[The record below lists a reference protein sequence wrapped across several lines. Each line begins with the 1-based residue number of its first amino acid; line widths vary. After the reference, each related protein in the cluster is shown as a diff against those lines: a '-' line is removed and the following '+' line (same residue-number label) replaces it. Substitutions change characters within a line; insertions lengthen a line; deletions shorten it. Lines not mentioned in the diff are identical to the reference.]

1 MIKVVEMDGWTD
13 KDIDSLADVMQDPFP
28 KAMNSPPSQKKE
40 NEEGGGNHLSTALT
54 AFKLILGNPLSR
66 ALLRPMLKRY
76 EVNGRDLPALY
87 WALSVYAGE
96 SLNEPMMIRFQ
107 AETLKLLLKLG
118 IKLAHGD
125 EEAVKEALLRDPHIR
140 RGIWVVLEGI
150 AKYGIT
156 VPQKLAGPFLVVWNF
171 TNMCNFHCKHCYQRA
186 DKPLPS
192 ELSLEEKLD
201 LVNQLDRAG
210 VAAVAISGGEP
221 TIHPDFLRIVK
232 ELSSRGIHTSVAT
245 NGWTFAD
252 MENLKKAVD
261 AGIKYVEVSVDSAKP
276 EKHDEFRGIPGA
288 WEHATK
294 ALENAVNLGISH
306 GMAVVMDKDTYGEI
320 DDLLDLAESIGVR
333 RVIFFNL
340 VPTGRAEDM
349 LKVDLSPEERE
360 EFMKQVYHQMKK
372 RKLELLTTAPQYAR
386 VTLLESQGKNVT
398 PAHFYIGENNAV
410 KTLAEFIGGCGA
422 GRIYSGIEPDGTI
435 VPCVFLPLPVG
446 NIRLKPY
453 KQIWEESNIFN
464 LLRDRDNFTGQCKTC
479 PYRNI
484 CGGCRARAYHYTID
498 LLGDDPGCIINKR
511 LWEDI
516 VRQGKPKGISEIS
529 WVDESVVMR
538 GPSLYV
544 PSYYS
549 AVEVTAEKRLSSEY
563 VSQSAEV

>member
-1 MIKVVEMDGWTD
+1 MKEKGSIKTVTGVIKE
-13 KDIDSLADVMQDPFP
+13 PFP
-28 KAMNSPPSQKKE
+28 KAMNGPGVVEKPE
-40 NEEGGGNHLSTALT
+40 DAGGNQLSTALT

-76 EVNGRDLPALY
+76 EINGRELPALY

-96 SLNEPMMIRFQ
+96 SLNAPMMIRFQ

-118 IKLAHGD
+118 IKLAKGD

-150 AKYGIT
+150 AKYGVT
-156 VPQKLAGPFLVVWNF
+156 VPQRLAGPFLIVWNF
-171 TNMCNFHCKHCYQRA
+171 TNMCNFRCKHCYQRA
-186 DKPLPS
+186 DKPLAS
-192 ELSLEEKLD
+192 ELSLEEKLN
-201 LVNQLDRAG
+201 LVDQLDRAG

-221 TIHPDFLRIVK
+221 TIHPHFLRIVK

-252 MENLKKAVD
+252 MENLKKAVE

-276 EKHDEFRGIPGA
+276 EKHDKFRGIPGA
-288 WEHATK
+288 WEHAIK
-294 ALENAVNLGISH
+294 ALENAVELGVSH
-306 GMAVVMDKDTYGEI
+306 GMAVVMDKETYQEI
-320 DDLLDLAESIGVR
+320 DDILDLAESIGVK

-349 LKVDLSPEERE
+349 VKVDLSPEERE
-360 EFMKQVYHQMKK
+360 EFMKEVYRQMKK
-372 RKLELLTTAPQYAR
+372 RKLEILTTAPQYAR

-422 GRIYSGIEPDGTI
+422 GRIYAGIEPDGTV

-446 NIRLKPY
+446 NIRVKPF
-453 KQIWEESNIFN
+453 KEIWENSRIFN
-464 LLRDRDNFTGQCKTC
+464 LLRDRDNFTGQCRNC

-484 CGGCRARAYHYTID
+484 CGGCRARAYHYTLD
-498 LLGDDPGCIINKR
+498 VLGDDPGCIINKR
-511 LWEDI
+511 LWESI
-516 VRQGKPKGISEIS
+516 LEHGKPKGVTEVS
-529 WVDESVVMR
+529 WVDESVILR
-538 GPSLYV
+538 GPTLYV

-549 AVEVTAEKRLSSEY
+549 AVEVVGEKSLG
-563 VSQSAEV
+563 EVYTGQEVHA

>member
-1 MIKVVEMDGWTD
+1 MERSGDIKMITGAIKE
-13 KDIDSLADVMQDPFP
+13 PFP
-28 KAMNSPPSQKKE
+28 KAMNGPGIVEKSSE
-40 NEEGGGNHLSTALT
+40 TGGNQLSTALT
-54 AFKLILGNPLSR
+54 AFKLILGNPLAR

-76 EVNGRDLPALY
+76 KINGRELPALY
-87 WALSVYAGE
+87 WALSIYAGE
-96 SLNEPMMIRFQ
+96 SLNAPMMIRFQ
-107 AETLKLLLKLG
+107 ADVLKVLLKLG
-118 IKLAHGD
+118 IKLARGD
-125 EEAVKEALLRDPHIR
+125 EEAVKEALLKDPHIR

-150 AKYGIT
+150 AKYGVT
-156 VPQKLAGPFLVVWNF
+156 VPQRLAGPFLIVWNF
-171 TNMCNFHCKHCYQRA
+171 TNMCNFRCKHCYQRA

-201 LVNQLDRAG
+201 LVDQLDKAG

-221 TIHPDFLRIVK
+221 TIHPHFLRIVK

-252 MENLKKAVD
+252 MENLKKAVE

-288 WEHATK
+288 WEHAVKT
-294 ALENAVNLGISH
+294 LENAVKLGISH
-306 GMAVVMDKDTYGEI
+306 GMAVVMDKETYQEI
-320 DDLLDLAESIGVR
+320 DDILDLAESIGVK

-349 LKVDLSPEERE
+349 VKVDLSPEERE
-360 EFMKQVYHQMKK
+360 EFMKEIYHQMKK
-372 RKLELLTTAPQYAR
+372 RKLEILTTAPQYAR

-422 GRIYSGIEPDGTI
+422 GRIYAGIEPDGTV

-446 NIRLKPY
+446 NIRTKPF
-453 KQIWEESNIFN
+453 KEIWENSRIFN
-464 LLRDRDNFTGQCKTC
+464 LLRDRDNFTGQCRNC

-484 CGGCRARAYHYTID
+484 CGGCRARAYHYTLDI
-498 LLGDDPGCIINKR
+498 LGDDPGCIINKR
-511 LWEDI
+511 LWEEI
-516 VRQGKPKGISEIS
+516 VRHGKPKGLTEVS
-529 WVDESVVMR
+529 WVDESVILR
-538 GPSLYV
+538 GPTLYV

-549 AVEVTAEKRLSSEY
+549 AVEVTTEKLLKK
-563 VSQSAEV
+563 VSVPETVRA

>member
-1 MIKVVEMDGWTD
+1 MGEKES
-13 KDIDSLADVMQDPFP
+13 IDTITGVIEEPFP
-28 KAMNSPPSQKKE
+28 KAMNGPGVV
-40 NEEGGGNHLSTALT
+40 EEPKDNGGNQLSTALT

-76 EVNGRDLPALY
+76 EINGRELPALY

-96 SLNEPMMIRFQ
+96 GLNAPMMIRFQ

-118 IKLAHGD
+118 IKLAKGD

-150 AKYGIT
+150 AKYGVT
-156 VPQKLAGPFLVVWNF
+156 VPQRLAGPFLIVWNF
-171 TNMCNFHCKHCYQRA
+171 TNMCNFRCKHCYQRA

-192 ELSLEEKLD
+192 ELSLEEKLN
-201 LVNQLDRAG
+201 LVDQLDKAG

-221 TIHPDFLRIVK
+221 TIHPHFLRIVK

-252 MENLKKAVD
+252 IEKLKKAVE

-288 WEHATK
+288 WEHAVK
-294 ALENAVNLGISH
+294 ALENAVELGISH
-306 GMAVVMDKDTYGEI
+306 GMAVVMDKETYQEI
-320 DDLLDLAESIGVR
+320 DDILDLAESIGVK

-349 LKVDLSPEERE
+349 VKVDLSPEERE
-360 EFMKQVYHQMKK
+360 EFMKEIYHQMKK
-372 RKLELLTTAPQYAR
+372 RKLEILTTAPQYAR

-422 GRIYSGIEPDGTI
+422 GRIYAGIEPDGTV

-446 NIRLKPY
+446 NVRVKPF
-453 KQIWEESNIFN
+453 KEIWEKSRIFN
-464 LLRDRDNFTGQCKTC
+464 LLRDRDNFTGQCRNC

-484 CGGCRARAYHYTID
+484 CGGCRARAYHYTLD
-498 LLGDDPGCIINKR
+498 VLGDDPGCIINKR
-511 LWEDI
+511 LWESI
-516 VRQGKPKGISEIS
+516 VEHGKPKGLTEVS
-529 WVDESVVMR
+529 WVDESVILR
-538 GPSLYV
+538 GPTLYV

-549 AVEVTAEKRLSSEY
+549 AVEVTTQKLLEKASVTET
-563 VSQSAEV
+563 VKA

>member
-1 MIKVVEMDGWTD
+1 MGSETQYNKGVDT
-13 KDIDSLADVMQDPFP
+13 LAEVIQDPFP
-28 KAMNSPPSQKKE
+28 KAMNSTPSH
-40 NEEGGGNHLSTALT
+40 EEKGTGNQLSTALT

-66 ALLRPMLKRY
+66 ALLRPMLRRY
-76 EVNGRDLPALY
+76 KINGRELPALY
-87 WALSVYAGE
+87 WALSIYAGE

-118 IKLAHGD
+118 IKLARGD

-150 AKYGIT
+150 AKYGVT
-156 VPQKLAGPFLVVWNF
+156 VPQRLAGPFLIVWNF
-171 TNMCNFHCKHCYQRA
+171 TNMCNFRCKHCYQRA

-192 ELSLEEKLD
+192 ELSLQEKLM
-201 LVNQLDRAG
+201 LVDQLDRAG

-245 NGWTFAD
+245 NGWTFAE
-252 MENLKKAVD
+252 MENLKKAVE
-261 AGIKYVEVSVDSAKP
+261 AGLKYVEVSVDSAKP

-294 ALENAVNLGISH
+294 ALENAVKLGISH
-306 GMAVVMDKDTYGEI
+306 GMAIVMDKDTYGEV
-320 DDLLDLAESIGVR
+320 DDILDLAESIGVK

-340 VPTGRAEDM
+340 VPTGRAEYM
-349 LKVDLSPEERE
+349 VKVDLSPEERE
-360 EFMKQVYHQMKK
+360 EFMKEIYHQMKK
-372 RKLELLTTAPQYAR
+372 RKLEILTTAPQYAR
-386 VTLLESQGKNVT
+386 VTLLESRGKNVT

-410 KTLAEFIGGCGA
+410 RTLAEFIGGCGA
-422 GRIYSGIEPDGTI
+422 GRIYAGIEPDGSV

-446 NIRLKPY
+446 NVMVKPF
-453 KQIWEESNIFN
+453 KEIWENSRIFN
-464 LLRDRDNFTGQCKTC
+464 LLRDRDNFTGTCRNC

-484 CGGCRARAYHYTID
+484 CGGCRARAYHYTLD
-498 LLGDDPGCIINKR
+498 LLGDDPGCVINRR

-516 VRQGKPKGISEIS
+516 LRNGKPKALTEVS
-529 WVDESVVMR
+529 WVDESVVLR
-538 GPSLYV
+538 GPTLYV
-544 PSYYS
+544 PGYYR
-549 AVEVTAEKRLSSEY
+549 AVEITGEKIMGNVYRQER
-563 VSQSAEV
+563 VHA

>member
-1 MIKVVEMDGWTD
+1 MSKIANITKTLYALSTN
-13 KDIDSLADVMQDPFP
+13 SLLVM
-28 KAMNSPPSQKKE
+28 KMSA
-40 NEEGGGNHLSTALT
+40 EEGVEAEIKESGGNQLSTALT

-76 EVNGRDLPALY
+76 EINGRELPALY

-150 AKYGIT
+150 AKYGVT
-156 VPQKLAGPFLVVWNF
+156 VPQRLAGPFLIVWNF
-171 TNMCNFHCKHCYQRA
+171 TNMCNFRCKHCYQRA
-186 DKPLPS
+186 DRPLPS
-192 ELSLEEKLD
+192 ELSLEEKLN
-201 LVNQLDRAG
+201 LVDQLDKAG

-221 TIHPDFLRIVK
+221 TIHPDFYRIVK
-232 ELSSRGIHTSVAT
+232 ELASRGIHTSVAT

-252 MENLKKAVD
+252 REKLQKAVD
-261 AGIKYVEVSVDSAKP
+261 LGLKYVEVSVDSAKP

-294 ALENAVNLGISH
+294 ALENAVELGVIH
-306 GMAVVMDKDTYGEI
+306 GMAVVMDKETYGEI
-320 DDLLDLAESIGVR
+320 DDILDLAESIGVK

-340 VPTGRAEDM
+340 VPTGRAEEM
-349 LKVDLSPEERE
+349 VKVDLSPEERE
-360 EFMKQVYHQMKK
+360 EFMKEVYHQMKK
-372 RKLELLTTAPQYAR
+372 RKLEILTTAPQYAR
-386 VTLLESQGKNVT
+386 VTLLESGGKNVT

-410 KTLAEFIGGCGA
+410 RTLAEFIGGCGA
-422 GRIYSGIEPDGTI
+422 GRIYSGIEPDGTV

-446 NIRLKPY
+446 NVRLKPY

-464 LLRDRDNFTGQCKTC
+464 LLRDRDNFTGNCRNC

-511 LWEDI
+511 LWEQL
-516 VRQGKPKGISEIS
+516 VKEGKPKGISEVN
-529 WVDESVVMR
+529 WVDETVVLR
-538 GPSLYV
+538 GPALYI
-544 PSYYS
+544 PGYYR
-549 AVEVTAEKRLSSEY
+549 AVEATGEKLLSS
-563 VSQSAEV
+563 VSTGHGVKAYRL